1 MRAVQGIKSW
11 KPVARRARGASIS
24 AMAVMA
30 LTACAKPAPSG
41 QVLVDVDGT
50 DITRRDLVV
59 ELQSPEGRGVAP
71 AALIERLIDRRLLAA
86 AARDDGL
93 DQSPDY
99 LGQVRRQRE
108 LLLAQIYIDRIAQTV
123 PPPTAAA
130 VATYIARHPQA
141 FAERRLIDALRLTTA
156 PTPVAQRLLR
166 AAPNI
171 APAAAAL
178 ARAGQ
183 AAKLEPVTFDSA
195 AVPAAT
201 FAALAGAARPVFTD
215 ATDRIEAIMPL
226 RVRPAPLTGAAA
238 TDEARRALT
247 TAAVTA
253 RIAERLQTARARAR
267 IRRQSGRT
275 LEAIKEKTA

>member
-1 MRAVQGIKSW
+1 M
-11 KPVARRARGASIS
+11 ARRARGASIS

-86 AARDDGL
+86 AARNDGL

-183 AAKLEPVTFDSA
+183 VAKLEPVTFDSA
-195 AVPAAT
+195 AVPPAT
-201 FAALAGAARPVFTD
+201 FAALAGSARPVFTD